1 MKKNIFLLA
10 MILCPLFSFAQEFR
24 AAAENGDAEAQT
36 KMGNYHFEKK
46 EYTQALEWYRKAE
59 AQGNAEAM
67 TQIAEC
73 YESGYGVTKDEKKG
87 VEYEK
92 KAAALGN
99 AKAQYW
105 LGNTYNNGYGG
116 EQQDY
121 AKAVE
126 WYRKAAEQGN
136 AYAQNMLGFC
146 YYYGNGV
153 TKDYSKAVEW
163 FRKAAEQGY
172 AWGQYNLGNCYY
184 SGEGVTKDY
193 AKAVE
198 WYRKAAEQ
206 GNADA
211 QRHLGYCYQNGEGVT
226 LDYTQA
232 LEWYKKAAEQEDE
245 QAQAYLSSMYYTGEG
260 VAKNDA
266 VAKEWYN
273 KALKNGHDEG
283 NLIAYIGQQFA
294 TLNNYAKAV
303 EWYTKGSAL
312 SGNGAA
318 SCAFRLAVMYFTGDG
333 VEKNLAKAKEY
344 AQKAYNKDKNDS
356 NFKELLDGLNG
367 IVQDHNDNQAF
378 YNNLVKKYGK
388 ANVDAVVFNHN
399 VRVGMSI
406 KLLMECANVVLYK
419 MRVFN
424 GGADGQY
431 KVEIV
436 HSGTAYSGMAAA
448 PSAGIFYNNYRIW
461 VSNYKITRFK
471 EWTNADERDW
481 KLMK

>member
-67 TQIAEC
+67 IQIAEC
-73 YESGYGVTKDEKKG
+73 YENGYGVTKDEKKG

-105 LGNTYNNGYGG
+105 LGNTYYDGYGG

-126 WYRKAAEQGN
+126 WYRKAAEQGY
-136 AYAQNMLGFC
+136 ADAQNLLG
-146 YYYGNGV
+146 V
-153 TKDYSKAVEW
+153 
-163 FRKAAEQGY
+163 RY
-172 AWGQYNLGNCYY
+172 AL
-184 SGEGVTKDY
+184 GEGVSKDY

-206 GNADA
+206 GHAWGQYN
-211 QRHLGYCYQNGEGVT
+211 LGDCYYNGKGVT
-226 LDYTQA
+226 KDYA
-232 LEWYKKAAEQEDE
+232 KAVEWWRKAAEQGNATAQNDLGNCYYSGNGVTKDYAKAVEWYTKAAE
-245 QAQAYLSSMYYTGEG
+245 QGNSDAQANLSRMYYTGKG
-260 VAKNDA
+260 VAQNDA
-266 VAKEWYN
+266 VANEWYN
-273 KALKNGHDEG
+273 KALKNGADKAWVIHS
-283 NLIAYIGQQFA
+283 IGYGFFEQK
-294 TLNNYAKAV
+294 NYAKAR
-303 EWYTKGSAL
+303 EWFMKGDVL
-312 SGNGAA
+312 SGYWAA
-318 SCAFRLAVMYFTGDG
+318 SCAYWLAVMYLDG
-333 VEKNLAKAKEY
+333 EGVQKNLTKAKEY
-344 AQKAYNKDKNDS
+344 AQKAYDKNKS
-356 NFKELLDGLNG
+356 NNNYKELLDQING
-367 IVQDHNDNQAF
+367 SVQNHNDNLAF